1 MAATLNVPRK
11 NFVFPNYQDNFDKFH
26 FMKIKA
32 FPAGTSTAENTVI
45 LFVPGGPQNGSLS
58 WKTVNDYAETSM
70 TKIGANVF
78 GIGDYA
84 AVTNFG
90 MQTLGGAA
98 INPKVEV
105 LFRTTQL
112 RQFQFNF
119 MFAPSTEDEAKEMEY
134 IIKTLRYH
142 SSPEIEN
149 EGDPRQSYIGIG
161 NQLSPS
167 SGYLTSGYY
176 MKAPSEFVIQF
187 HKGSSGEENL
197 HLPKI
202 ARSIIERIDV
212 DYTPQGEYSTFSN
225 GYPVSAMLTV
235 VFREMRII
243 GKNSVNVG
251 Y

>member
-11 NFVFPNYQDNFDKFH
+11 NFIFPDYQDDFDKVH
-26 FMKIKA
+26 FMKIRA
-32 FPAGTSTAENTVI
+32 YPAGTNTSEHTIV

-70 TKIGANVF
+70 TKVGANAF

-84 AVTNFG
+84 AVANFG
-90 MQTLGGAA
+90 AQLVGAA

-119 MFAPSTEDEAKEMEY
+119 MFAPSSENEAEEMEY
-134 IIKTLRYH
+134 IIKTMRYH
-142 SSPEIEN
+142 AAPEIDN
-149 EGDPRQSYIGIG
+149 ESDPRQSYIGLG
-161 NQLSPS
+161 NQISLS
-167 SGYLTSGYY
+167 SGYLTSGYF
-176 MKAPSEFVIQF
+176 MKAPSEFDIRF
-187 HKGSSGEENL
+187 HRGSSGEENT

-202 ARSIIERIDV
+202 GRSVIERIDV

-243 GKNSVNVG
+243 GKESINRG

>member
-11 NFVFPNYQDNFDKFH
+11 NFIFPDYQDNFDKVH
-26 FMKIKA
+26 FMKIRA
-32 FPAGTSTAENTVI
+32 FPSGTNTSEHTIV

-70 TKIGANVF
+70 TKIGATAF
-78 GIGDYA
+78 GIGDVA
-84 AVTNFG
+84 AVANFG

-119 MFAPSTEDEAKEMEY
+119 MFAPSTQNEAEEMEY
-134 IIKTLRYH
+134 IIKTIRYH
-142 SSPEIEN
+142 AAPEIDGES
-149 EGDPRQSYIGIG
+149 DPRQSYIGVI
-161 NQLSPS
+161 NQA
-167 SGYLTSGYY
+167 GYLTSGYF

-187 HKGSSGEENL
+187 HRGSSGEENT

-202 ARSIIERIDV
+202 GRSVIERVDV

-225 GYPVSAMLTV
+225 GYPVSALLTV

-243 GKNSVNVG
+243 GKENINRG